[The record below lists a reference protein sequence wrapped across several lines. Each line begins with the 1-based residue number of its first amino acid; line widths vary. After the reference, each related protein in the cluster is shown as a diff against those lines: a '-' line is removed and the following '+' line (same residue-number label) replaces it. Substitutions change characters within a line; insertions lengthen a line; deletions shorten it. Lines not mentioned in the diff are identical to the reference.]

1 MYTYHQLAI
10 LPFSSLNLNLM
21 AGWMAWSAQMELLL
35 SSKPRLQDAG
45 QPWHTSITTSCI
57 WFVASFHVLY
67 PPILMMEPSKFRP
80 RTNRKTP
87 PPTIPKISHF
97 GSHVWSQLLC
107 FNRLRAQG
115 KKKWWSQQR
124 GNKTESVIFP
134 TFVWGESMH
143 QNPDLPQFLPEYC
156 AL

>member
-1 MYTYHQLAI
+1 MIYQ
-10 LPFSSLNLNLM
+10 F
-21 AGWMAWSAQMELLL
+21 
-35 SSKPRLQDAG
+35 
-45 QPWHTSITTSCI
+45 TSPIQFTI
-57 WFVASFHVLY
+57 HVLY

-115 KKKWWSQQR
+115 KKKMLASAKGEQNW
-124 GNKTESVIFP
+124 ECHFP
-134 TFVWGESMH
+134 HVCLRRINASKPRFTAMFARV
-143 QNPDLPQFLPEYC
+143 LC
-156 AL
+156 ALRLATSEQSMGKAEWQAHPSWSGHELNVRNPAAFLYIRN